1 MNIVLAI
8 LALSIMIIVHEF
20 GHFIV
25 AKANGVR
32 VKEFSIG
39 LGPRLCGIRTK
50 ETDYCLKL
58 LPFGGACVMQGDV
71 DDETSDEKQDETRS
85 FENKS
90 VWARISIIAAGP
102 IFNFLLAFVF
112 AVIIIGRLGYS
123 PAKVYSVEEDS
134 IAYEAGIREGDV
146 ITKINGRTIS
156 FDTEYSTYRLVY
168 PEKTMNI
175 TYVRDGKKY
184 KTTLVPNKVTKTAY
198 RVGITIQGEPVT
210 IAEVS
215 DGPAKDAG
223 IKVNDV
229 IKKINGKEVKNT
241 SDVGTFMSEKEG
253 AECTFTLLRDG
264 NTVEV
269 KVTPILTEYEEVE
282 TGMVVYSQYVKGNAW
297 TTLKYSASQVRY
309 SIATV
314 FDSFH
319 MLFAG
324 QVTSKDIA
332 GPVGIVNVISN
343 TVESSKEDG
352 TLYVILN
359 LLYLIVLLSANLGV
373 MNLLPIPA
381 LDGGRLVFLLIEA
394 VRGKPIAREK
404 EGMVHFVGM
413 ALLMVLMVII
423 MFNDIRNVFFS

>member
-1 MNIVLAI
+1 M
-8 LALSIMIIVHEF
+8 
-20 GHFIV
+20 
-25 AKANGVR
+25 
-32 VKEFSIG
+32 
-39 LGPRLCGIRTK
+39 
-50 ETDYCLKL
+50 
-58 LPFGGACVMQGDV
+58 
-71 DDETSDEKQDETRS
+71 
-85 FENKS
+85 
-90 VWARISIIAAGP
+90 
-102 IFNFLLAFVF
+102 
-112 AVIIIGRLGYS
+112 
-123 PAKVYSVEEDS
+123 
-134 IAYEAGIREGDV
+134 
-146 ITKINGRTIS
+146 
-156 FDTEYSTYRLVY
+156 
-168 PEKTMNI
+168 
-175 TYVRDGKKY
+175 
-184 KTTLVPNKVTKTAY
+184 PNKVTKTAY

-343 TVESSKEDG
+343 IVESSKEDG